1 MEITVDELAA
11 KLRGEAP
18 PHLLDVREPEEF
30 ALTQLEGAQLIP
42 LGELAARLGELPA
55 EVPGREIVVYCHHGV
70 RSLQAAGLLQAHGR
84 KAVSLKGGIDL
95 WARRIDPTLPRY

>member
-1 MEITVDELAA
+1 MEITVDELAEQ
-11 KLRGEAP
+11 LRSSTP

-30 ALTQLEGAQLIP
+30 ALTALEGAQLIP
-42 LGELAARLGELPA
+42 LGELVSRLDEIP
-55 EVPGREIVVYCHHGV
+55 EVPEIVVYCHHGI

-95 WARRIDPTLPRY
+95 WARRIDPSLPRY